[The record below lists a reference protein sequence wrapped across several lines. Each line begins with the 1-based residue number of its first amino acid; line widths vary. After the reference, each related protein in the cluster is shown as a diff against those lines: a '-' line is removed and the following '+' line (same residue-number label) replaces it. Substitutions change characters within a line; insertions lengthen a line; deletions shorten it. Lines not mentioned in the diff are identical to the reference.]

1 MALDA
6 IPYLFKVP
14 SGAYRVIG
22 QSGKLTIDEY
32 FSGKNESE
40 ALQAAKLF
48 KEKVDS
54 LTKGFLTRAELGERL
69 GIKAEAIEKAK
80 INNSR
85 LWQQIKEL
93 MDIKK
98 AGLTS
103 PEYYKFKKNPTES
116 LETLKK
122 FSGYGGAGLPRIT
135 YRGKKTVIARIK
147 DFLNKSKTPL
157 DIKQVSNKFKDIPYA
172 TIETTFSDLKKDKNF
187 KNKIRLITPQE
198 VGKTSAQTKLAQ
210 RAPYIKLVRDV
221 FVADPDAK
229 MGDVIEGLVG
239 TEKYKNVSKLAKLGD
254 TAATLELLNMKREA
268 SGHVL
273 KFLETV
279 GSKSAIATIKG
290 FKDISPDKLGDI
302 LESIQSRVTE
312 FGFEA
317 GSQRQLQW
325 AIADAIRGLPPGHS
339 LALIKKLRE
348 KGFHIDEVIPMGSV
362 FKDAPG
368 YLEAT
373 QKIPDYINTIKG
385 TTLDAHFG
393 RIFKKVLKGDF
404 SGVEAFNEASR
415 DFAKEWKIDTP
426 IIRTGKGL
434 KPADFVANF
443 DKYTKEGQKNIL
455 QLAQGEKGFVIE
467 TRSNPLQYIIK
478 EIKNLVP
485 GSAEY
490 RRVCGMGKYVMGG
503 VKAAGGRVGY
513 KAAGAVGSCP
523 IIPALEA
530 APEQTMNELS
540 KLRNQTGVLGRIGNA
555 ARGFLGALGKFGP
568 KVAPYAALAVAGAAI
583 EPIVRQFMND
593 DPSTYLTDPDQQAG
607 MLEAL
612 IEGETPKVD
621 QEILN
626 WQYPGLAAATAA
638 GAIPGAREAYLDR
651 LTGRGPAGPAGTR
664 LPATI
669 PNKPVGPLRSA
680 LGFRGV
686 LGKALG
692 ATFSPLAVAAT
703 LPIHVAAQRRGGTEW
718 GDIATDPMNWMA
730 PAFASSGAEFATRG
744 MKQTGILAKA
754 IRMGISKP
762 VLNLISRRF
771 GIPGLMISGGMWG
784 YDKWKNRSINDED

>member
-14 SGAYRVIG
+14 AGAYRVLG
-22 QSGKLTIDEY
+22 QSGKLTIDEH
-32 FSGKNESE
+32 FSGKNARSD

-48 KEKVDS
+48 KEEVDS

-69 GIKAEAIEKAK
+69 GIKADTIEKAK

-98 AGLTS
+98 GGLTS

-116 LETLKK
+116 LKTLKK
-122 FSGYGGAGLPRIT
+122 FSGYGGVGLPRIT
-135 YRGKKTVIARIK
+135 YRGKKTAIARIK

-187 KNKIRLITPQE
+187 KNKIRLVSPQE
-198 VGKTSAQTKLAQ
+198 VAKTAAQTKLAQ

-229 MGDVIEGLVG
+229 IGDVAEGLFG
-239 TEKYKNVSKLAKLGD
+239 TKTYQNASKVDMLAM
-254 TAATLELLNMKREA
+254 EREA
-268 SGHVL
+268 SGHVI

-317 GSQRQLQW
+317 GSRRQLQW

-339 LALIKKLRE
+339 LALITKLRS

-393 RIFKKVLKGDF
+393 RIFKNVLKGDF

-443 DKYTKEGQKNIL
+443 DKYTKAGQKNIL
-455 QLAQGEKGFVIE
+455 QLSQGEKGFVIE

-478 EIKNLVP
+478 EIKNLEP
-485 GSAEY
+485 GSAAY
-490 RRVCGMGKYVMGG
+490 RRICGMSKYVMGG

-568 KVAPYAALAVAGAAI
+568 KVGKFGALAAVGAVAQ
-583 EPIVRQFMND
+583 PLVRQFMND
-593 DPSTYLTDPDQQAG
+593 DPSTYLTDPEQMKG
-607 MLEAL
+607 MLL
-612 IEGETPKVD
+612 STIEGERPKPRS
-621 QEILN
+621 EILD
-626 WQYPGLAAATAA
+626 WSLTGAGVGATAS
-638 GAIPGAREAYLDR
+638 AIPGMGAVYRARRKPFTRMVE
-651 LTGRGPAGPAGTR
+651 GVAGKKVPQTR
-664 LPATI
+664 PGMG
-669 PNKPVGPLRSA
+669 VLRSA
-680 LGFRGV
+680 TIGPAMKLVSGMFTPAG
-686 LGKALG
+686 LL
-692 ATFSPLAVAAT
+692 ATEPLRIAQKRREGESWGEIAKDPVA
-703 LPIHVAAQRRGGTEW
+703 
-718 GDIATDPMNWMA
+718 WMG
-730 PAFASSGAEFATRG
+730 PAFAPSMTRMATRG
-744 MKQTGILAKA
+744 MKAGSGLATILRLGLPRAA
-754 IRMGISKP
+754 M
-762 VLNLISRRF
+762 
-771 GIPGLMISGGMWG
+771 GLMGPIGWAGLAISTGLTG
-784 YDKWKNRSINDED
+784 YDLWNDYKKKRGFFASDED